1 MALSRRIGRSRFTLV
16 LLILTSLTLL
26 TLDFRG
32 FGPIDSARSGV
43 LSALAPV
50 GHGAQDVAR
59 PFSNLWGG
67 AFRYDDLKKRNQ
79 ALQEQLDQMR
89 SQIAAGQVAEQSN
102 QQLLEQANL
111 PFVGDVAT
119 VRAPVLSGPVANFDD
134 TIEIGRGSSSGVRT
148 GMPVVV
154 GTGLVGTVV
163 QVSARQAVVKLI
175 TDTSFSVGVTV
186 LGTDVGGA
194 PGIEG
199 VATGQGNGQRIQAT
213 VDAGDAVKRGDILI
227 TRGEPGS
234 LFPTGL
240 PVGTVY
246 SVSSNSDDLEQ
257 TLGVDL
263 LADVHNLSYVS
274 VLKWQSPSS

>member
-32 FGPIDSARSGV
+32 FGPIDTARSRV
-43 LSALAPV
+43 LATLAPV
-50 GHGAQDVAR
+50 GHGAQDAVR
-59 PFSNLWGG
+59 PISNLWGG

-79 ALQEQLDQMR
+79 ALQAQVDDMR
-89 SQIAAGQVAEQSN
+89 SKIAAGQVAEQSN
-102 QQLLEQANL
+102 QQLLEQADL
-111 PFVGDVAT
+111 PFVGDLPT

-134 TIEIGRGSSSGVRT
+134 TIEIGRGTSSGVRV

-163 QVSARQAVVKLI
+163 QVASRQAVVRLI

-186 LGTDVGGA
+186 LGSDVGGS

-199 VATGQGNGQRIQAT
+199 VASGQGNANQISAS
-213 VDAGDAVKRGDILI
+213 VDAGDPVKRGDILI

-240 PVGTVY
+240 PVGTVA
-246 SVSSNSDDLEQ
+246 SVSSDVDNLQQ
-257 TLGVDL
+257 TMVVDL
-263 LADVHNLSYVS
+263 LADVHDLSYVS
-274 VLKWQSPSS
+274 VLKWLSPTS